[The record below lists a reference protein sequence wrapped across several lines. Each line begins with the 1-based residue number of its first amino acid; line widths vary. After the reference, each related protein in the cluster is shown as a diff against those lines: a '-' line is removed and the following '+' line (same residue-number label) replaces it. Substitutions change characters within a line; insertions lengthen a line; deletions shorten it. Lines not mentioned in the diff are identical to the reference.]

1 MRLPTAEQTFE
12 HPADVLSFC
21 KDQTEAGE
29 RCALVV
35 ITDTL
40 GGAVRDPG
48 ALMAVTE
55 SGHRA
60 GYLSG
65 GCIDA
70 DIALHAEAAIR
81 TGRPVDLRYGRGSP
95 FIDIKLPCGG
105 GISLSIIPAPDMTS
119 VPDTLDMLE
128 ARQPTHL
135 TLPTQNGSYT
145 AHYTPKLA
153 LRIAG
158 RGADPVALARLS
170 SAAGIIT
177 SLWSHD
183 EACLTEANGIPGL
196 KLTRLVSPNTL
207 PEAKDDSHSAFV
219 LMMHDHDWESVLLEQ
234 ALTGDAFY
242 IGAVGSPNTHAKRRE
257 ALAARGVPANEIDRI
272 HGPIGLVSSLRD
284 ASMLAISALAE
295 IIQVHRERCR
305 P

>member
-1 MRLPTAEQTFE
+1 MRLATVEQSCE
-12 HPADVLSFC
+12 HPADVLAFC
-21 KDQTEAGE
+21 KDRTEAGE

-48 ALMAVTE
+48 ALMAITE
-55 SGHRA
+55 SGDRA

-70 DIALHAEAAIR
+70 DIALHAEVAIKAG
-81 TGRPVDLRYGRGSP
+81 TPVDLCYGQGSP

-105 GISLSIIPAPDMTS
+105 GISLSIAPSPDLASITS
-119 VPDTLDMLE
+119 ALDALD
-128 ARQPTHL
+128 ARRVTEL

-145 AHYTPKLA
+145 ARYSPKLA

-170 SAAGIIT
+170 CAAGIVT

-183 EACLTEANGIPGL
+183 EDCLTEASGIPGL
-196 KLTRLVSPNTL
+196 SVRRLTSPNVL
-207 PEAKDDSHSAFV
+207 PDANDDPYSAFV
-219 LMMHDHDWESVLLEQ
+219 LMMHDHDWEPVLLKQ
-234 ALTGDAFY
+234 ALAGNAFY
-242 IGAVGSPNTHAKRRE
+242 IGAVGSPNTHAKRCE
-257 ALAARGVPANEIDRI
+257 VLAAHDVAQKKIERI

-284 ASMLAISALAE
+284 ASMLAISTLAE
-295 IIQVHRERCR
+295 IIEVHRERVGA
-305 P
+305 